1 MIGITIARPL
11 PLRPPPLP
19 QLSRLRRRPR
29 EWASD
34 TVITDERT
42 LGAAIRALRDSV
54 EAKLRSHAYL
64 ADGTT
69 APADQLE
76 SLHKALEELRVGWE
90 NLQAQSEQAAHE
102 REHYAELFR
111 LAPDAFVVTDTSG
124 IIGELNLAAQ
134 QLLRFTPSSVMK
146 RPLEL
151 FVAREHRTAFRTQ
164 LNAMLSVGAKTAHT
178 WSSALGR
185 GESPPIR
192 VEFTVGAIR
201 AHSGSTR
208 LCWVL
213 RRQA

>member
-1 MIGITIARPL
+1 M
-11 PLRPPPLP
+11 
-19 QLSRLRRRPR
+19 
-29 EWASD
+29 
-34 TVITDERT
+34 TDELT

-54 EAKLRSHAYL
+54 EAKLRSHAHL
-64 ADGTT
+64 ADGTV

-90 NLQAQSEQAAHE
+90 NLQTQSEQAARE

-111 LAPDAFVVTDTSG
+111 FAPDAYVVTDTSG
-124 IIGELNLAAQ
+124 NITELNLAAQ

-164 LNAMLSVGAKTAHT
+164 MSAMLSSGAKTAQT

-201 AHSGSTR
+201 AHSGGTR

>member
-1 MIGITIARPL
+1 M
-11 PLRPPPLP
+11 
-19 QLSRLRRRPR
+19 
-29 EWASD
+29 
-34 TVITDERT
+34 TDELT

-54 EAKLRSHAYL
+54 EARLRSHAHL
-64 ADGTT
+64 ADGAT

-76 SLHKALEELRVGWE
+76 SLHKALEDLRVGWD
-90 NLQAQSEQAAHE
+90 NLQAQSEQAAQE

-111 LAPDAFVVTDTSG
+111 LAPDAYVVTDTSG

-134 QLLRFTPSSVMK
+134 QLLRFTPSSIVT

-151 FVAREHRTAFRTQ
+151 FVAREHRSAFRTH
-164 LNAMLSVGAKTAHT
+164 LNAMLSAGARTARA

-185 GESPPIR
+185 GESPPVR

-201 AHSGSTR
+201 AHSGGTR

-213 RRQA
+213 RREA